1 MGASATTIPVRS
13 GASEPQDVTLLELVG
28 AIGEVTDDDR
38 EVVATVVEMLRSGT
52 VRLRGNF
59 RGTPVRE
66 FS

>member
-1 MGASATTIPVRS
+1 MDTSAATIPVRG
-13 GASEPQDVTLLELVG
+13 GATEPRDVTLLELVG
-28 AIGEVTDDDR
+28 AICDVTEDDK
-38 EVVATVVEMLRSGT
+38 EVVATVVQMLQAGT